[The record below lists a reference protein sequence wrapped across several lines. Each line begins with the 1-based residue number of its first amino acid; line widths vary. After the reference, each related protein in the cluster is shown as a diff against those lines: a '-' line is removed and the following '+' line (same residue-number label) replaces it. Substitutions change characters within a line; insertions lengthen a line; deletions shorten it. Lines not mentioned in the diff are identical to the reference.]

1 MTTMQ
6 TGDLAVR
13 LPRQRGSS
21 AGRPAGAAPVST
33 PRVRWWRELLLLALV
48 YVGYL
53 AARAQID
60 MDPGAAAAAGRA
72 LLDIE
77 GALML
82 DIERPA
88 NAMLHAVPLLAVA
101 AAYVY
106 ATLHYVLTPAV
117 LVWLALRH
125 KAVYGLARNSL
136 LIATAL
142 GLVGFALLPTAPPRL
157 LDPSFVD
164 TMAVYS
170 DWGWWGSAASAPRGM
185 EGLSN
190 QYAAMPSLHVG
201 WAVWVAM
208 MVWRYSGSAAVR
220 RWAWTYPALTTLVV
234 VATANHYVLDAVA
247 GAAVVVAG
255 AALATRLQR
264 RPSLRASA
272 LAVRTRARAARA
284 SAPAGRASTPAPA
297 RRELCACGNS

>member
-201 WAVWVAM
+201 WAAIVALA
-208 MVWRYSGSAAVR
+208 VVSISRSRWRFL
-220 RWAWTYPALTTLVV
+220 ALAHPILTALVV
-234 VATANHYVLDAVA
+234 VVTANHWWLDGIIALAILAVSVAVLDPARQGRQVA
-247 GAAVVVAG
+247 GFGSRAEVA
-255 AALATRLQR
+255 LT
-264 RPSLRASA
+264 
-272 LAVRTRARAARA
+272 
-284 SAPAGRASTPAPA
+284 
-297 RRELCACGNS
+297 